1 MNVHSARPP
10 APHHTHTLHG
20 KLTNGG
26 GVPGITGPGSP
37 QDGFVGLPT
46 ASPWATS
53 RGLVYSFSKMG
64 QLPASCLHHG
74 AVLQP
79 RRGAVSEGTPLRPL
93 PPGQVALSL
102 QPEHVVA
109 FCHIIY
115 LGSQSPLRRS
125 GRINM
130 RLGSFKSTLFTFHP
144 W

>member
-1 MNVHSARPP
+1 
-10 APHHTHTLHG
+10 
-20 KLTNGG
+20 
-26 GVPGITGPGSP
+26 
-37 QDGFVGLPT
+37 
-46 ASPWATS
+46 
-53 RGLVYSFSKMG
+53 MG

-125 GRINM
+125 GRINNALGFIQVNTLYISPLVTGQKA
-130 RLGSFKSTLFTFHP
+130 RLHVEAGLAQQG
-144 W
+144 